1 MADNLMIEVTGS
13 AEKAETALDRIIKK
27 IDELQ
32 AHFDKAAPS
41 VSKFAAQMDKIASSS
56 KAFSAFQKIAQ
67 GADKQAVSTKNAES
81 RLAMYQARLDRATVS
96 MERSRIQSEK
106 LASAQKKLRD
116 AAGIDAA
123 NEAFLKNFQYKGFP
137 NPTAQTASAANVP
150 TPPMGSSRLA
160 SDILKSQSASIHI
173 DTTQAQSAVERLQ
186 GFIGGLNPAISHM
199 SSGAQAEFNALS
211 GRLMLVGQQIDNQ
224 RALYHKLAASTGEVA
239 AKSGEGSAAYLRL
252 EKRMLS
258 ASGSID
264 RLIARQ
270 DKLKAQM
277 SDIAGVADKAG
288 TAAAAAG
295 IKSESAGKKSASG
308 WGKTLQ
314 MMEKMLI
321 RIAAFRIFSAVQ
333 QGITTGLQDMAL
345 ANSQANATMSALATN
360 SLYLKNSLAA
370 ALMPV
375 LQSLIPVI
383 NQVTDAL
390 ANVFNTIGML
400 VARIFNHATTV
411 TIAKRANV
419 NYAETLDKAGNSA
432 SNTTKKVKELQRT
445 VMGFDELN
453 LLSKQQ
459 EEAGEKTPKNPNPGM
474 PAYKDMFET
483 VKVPGWINKIGSFTD
498 SIGKIIGN
506 WWSGLTDAQKWGAG
520 IGGTAGFIIGGII
533 GNLIGGPIGKVV
545 GAALGA
551 AAGVAIGVWWAG
563 LTTPEKWAA
572 GIGAAAGAIIG
583 GIIGGLLGGKIG
595 AVVGAA
601 LGGIIGAVTGK
612 WWADLTAPEK
622 WSAGIGAGAG
632 AVIGGIIAGI
642 ITGGNPIGIVVGAA
656 LLGTVGAI
664 IGQWW
669 ADLTTSQK
677 WGVGIGSGA
686 GAIIGGIV
694 GGVLTGGNPI
704 GIVVGVA
711 LGGTIGAIIGKWW
724 AGLTTKQK
732 WSVGIG
738 AGAGTAI
745 GGIIGG
751 MIAGPIGAVIGGLLG
766 GTIGTV
772 IGNWWSGMTS
782 KQKWSIGIGAS
793 AGTVIGGILGT
804 LICPGIGTV
813 LGAALGGTLGTVAGQ
828 AISKLTNP
836 FKNIKW
842 PKISTP
848 HLEWTSG
855 GWKATGWI
863 YKVLDALQLPTQMP
877 KLNVKWYA
885 KGGLFD
891 TPSLI
896 GVGEAG
902 PEAVMPLNDKVFTQ
916 IAQGIV
922 ENGQSNGSGSLD
934 TERIIQR
941 MDRMER
947 AIRDMKLYLYT
958 DDRKIAES
966 SNRGN
971 RLLGRTAP
979 TA

>member
-41 VSKFAAQMDKIASSS
+41 VSKFAAQMDQIASSS
-56 KAFSAFQKIAQ
+56 KAFQAFQKVAGGI
-67 GADKQAVSTKNAES
+67 DKQAVSTKNAES

-137 NPTAQTASAANVP
+137 NPTAHAPSAASVP
-150 TPPMGSSRLA
+150 TPPIGSSRLA
-160 SDILKSQSASIHI
+160 SEILQPQSAPIHM
-173 DTTQAQSAVERLQ
+173 DTAQAQSAVERLQ
-186 GFIGGLNPAISHM
+186 NYIDGLAPATMHM
-199 SSGAQAEFNALS
+199 SAEAQAGFNGIAS
-211 GRLMLVGQQIDNQ
+211 KAVLVGQQIDNQ
-224 RALYHKLAASTGEVA
+224 RALYHKLAVSTGEVA
-239 AKSGEGSAAYLRL
+239 AKSGEGSVAYLRL

-288 TAAAAAG
+288 MAAAAAG

-314 MMEKMLI
+314 MMEKMLV

-474 PAYKDMFET
+474 PAYEDMFET

-563 LTTPEKWAA
+563 LTTPEKWSA

-583 GIIGGLLGGKIG
+583 GIIG
-595 AVVGAA
+595 
-601 LGGIIGAVTGK
+601 
-612 WWADLTAPEK
+612 
-622 WSAGIGAGAG
+622 
-632 AVIGGIIAGI
+632 GI

-694 GGVLTGGNPI
+694 GGILTGGNPI

-885 KGGLFD
+885 KGALF
-891 TPSLI
+891 TKPVL
-896 GVGEAG
+896 GFGEAG
-902 PEAVMPLNDKVFTQ
+902 PEAALPLNDKVFSQ

-934 TERIIQR
+934 TERIIDR
-941 MDRMER
+941 MDKMER